1 MEHLEIYTILDRV
14 AGIGSIMTS
23 PVNTEKAMIRAFAD
37 VVMQQPSIR
46 NHAEDYVLV
55 KLGKINK
62 LTGEIEENYE
72 EIYEASNFVQTP
84 NTKGGE
90 QKDGQV

>member
-1 MEHLEIYTILDRV
+1 MNLEIYTIFDRV
-14 AGIGSIMTS
+14 AGIGSLMTS
-23 PVNTEKAMIRAFAD
+23 PINTEKAMIRAFED
-37 VVMQQPSIR
+37 VVKSQPSIR
-46 NHAEDYVLV
+46 NHAEDFVLV

-62 LTGEIEENYE
+62 QTGEIEENYE

-90 QKDGQV
+90 QNVGQN

>member
-1 MEHLEIYTILDRV
+1 MQKLEIYTILDRV

-23 PVNTEKAMIRAFAD
+23 PENTEKAMIRAFED
-37 VVMQQPSIR
+37 VVKQQPSIR
-46 NHAEDYVLV
+46 NHAEDYVLI

-72 EIYEASNFVQTP
+72 EIYEASNFVQTQ